1 MTKEQF
7 IKAAK
12 SLGYTDEIIDKI
24 IKLHE
29 EAAANGL
36 KIPWG
41 VDLEAL
47 PVTEWLMK
55 YADHF
60 KEEFPILKVRHL
72 NNHEIMKLIQG
83 AIKKNKPYIGTDDL

>member
-12 SLGYTDEIIDKI
+12 SLGYADKIIDKT

-29 EAAANGL
+29 EAATNGL

-47 PVTEWLMK
+47 PVSEWLIK

-60 KEEFPILKVRHL
+60 KEEFPILMVRNL
-72 NNHEIMKLIQG
+72 NNHEIIKRIQTT
-83 AIKKNKPYIGTDDL
+83 IKSDKPYETSK

>member
-12 SLGYTDEIIDKI
+12 SLGYTDEMIGKTIM
-24 IKLHE
+24 LHE
-29 EAAANGL
+29 EAAMTGL

-47 PVTEWLMK
+47 PVSEWLIK

-60 KEEFPILKVRHL
+60 KKEFPIFKVRNL
-72 NNHEIMKLIQG
+72 NNQEIIKLIQTR
-83 AIKKNKPYIGTDDL
+83 IKDDKPYVK